1 MAESEGPEF
10 HIPGVLAVVT
20 AYVGRYERALVSNG
34 IATLNMLFRASPL
47 TVCYGAAK
55 NPYAHEQIS
64 AFRVARSPS
73 IFHQFSKAAPS
84 VTGRVAE

>member
-34 IATLNMLFRASPL
+34 IATLNRLFRASPL

-73 IFHQFSKAAPS
+73 FSTS
-84 VTGRVAE
+84 FRRRRRQ

>member
-1 MAESEGPEF
+1 
-10 HIPGVLAVVT
+10 V
-20 AYVGRYERALVSNG
+20 R
-34 IATLNMLFRASPL
+34 
-47 TVCYGAAK
+47 YGAAE

-73 IFHQFSKAAPS
+73 IFHQFSTAAPS

>member
-47 TVCYGAAK
+47 TVRYGAAE

-73 IFHQFSKAAPS
+73 IFHQFSKAVPS